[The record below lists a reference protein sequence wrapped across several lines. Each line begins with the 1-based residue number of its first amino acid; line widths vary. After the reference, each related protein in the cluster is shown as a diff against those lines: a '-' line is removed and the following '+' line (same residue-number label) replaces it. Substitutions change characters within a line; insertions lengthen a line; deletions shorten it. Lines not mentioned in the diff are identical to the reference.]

1 MALARAIYSQAQVIL
16 LDDVLAAVDA
26 NTQSHLV
33 DAILALSS
41 TGQRTVVLVTH
52 VQTVAR
58 QAKMVVLLEVGLI
71 KKYGKPTDVLDNGA
85 AMMLEKSEKFS
96 SDDKEALQAWEATEQ
111 DPLTQAEVTADS
123 MGAAD
128 ACQSKRLPYTVY
140 AVLMCYISLHPSM
153 CMLHELPVI
162 LFKLT
167 WRFSRAVGL
176 RSYLHSWFLLLPKAA
191 ALAQPHT

>member
-123 MGAAD
+123 MGASD
-128 ACQSKRLPYTVY
+128 ACQSKRLPSYGICSLD
-140 AVLMCYISLHPSM
+140 VLH
-153 CMLHELPVI
+153 
-162 LFKLT
+162 
-167 WRFSRAVGL
+167 
-176 RSYLHSWFLLLPKAA
+176 
-191 ALAQPHT
+191 